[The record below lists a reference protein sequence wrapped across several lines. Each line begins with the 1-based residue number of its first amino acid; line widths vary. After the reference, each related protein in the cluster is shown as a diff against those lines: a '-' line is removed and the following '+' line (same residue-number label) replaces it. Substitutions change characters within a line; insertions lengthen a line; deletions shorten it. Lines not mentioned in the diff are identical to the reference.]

1 MFSSPFSSWIIG
13 TLLVIAPALWLGEN
27 HAGLVEEH
35 DLPQSLRPGETYTA
49 TWSLAIH
56 QTSGFARFQVEFP
69 QGIEV
74 APQRTEGASFTF
86 QDGKAK
92 FIWIEIPQ
100 KRTLELTLELTATQE
115 FRGGT
120 VTQWFSFIQD
130 GSRKD
135 VEFDPHP
142 IALERSENAGSG
154 EIAQNPANARPTKPL
169 TAQRSWKPDANGTS
183 GVMTITLSEFEPG
196 QFLKLTERI
205 PAEVECTPVNDAQ
218 ADIRDRFDDQLEYIW
233 QAPAEAETLT
243 VSYRIGYDAACD
255 VTGTVAAVKNNQAI
269 SITVPAWMGPPPSG
283 KGASDASISYR
294 VQVLATH
301 QKVET
306 NSVRRLYAFP
316 GELRREVHDQWFKFT
331 NGFYS
336 TYPEARNQRVN
347 LSTNHD
353 FPGPFVTAYR
363 GSERIS
369 VQEALLIT
377 HQTWIP

>member
-1 MFSSPFSSWIIG
+1 MFSSPFSSWFIG
-13 TLLVIAPALWLGEN
+13 TLLVVAPALWLGEN
-27 HAGLVEEH
+27 HSGLVEEH
-35 DLPQSLRPGETYTA
+35 DLPQSMRPGETHVA

-56 QTSGFARFQVEFP
+56 QTSGFARFQIEFP
-69 QGIEV
+69 KGIEV
-74 APQRTEGASFTF
+74 TPQRTEGASFTF

-100 KRTLELTLELTATQE
+100 KRTLELTLDLTATQE
-115 FRGGT
+115 FRGGS

-135 VEFDPHP
+135 VEFDPHH
-142 IALERSENAGSG
+142 IARESSEDAVSD
-154 EIAQNPANARPTKPL
+154 EIAQKAAPPRSIKPL
-169 TAQRSWKPDANGTS
+169 TAQRSWKPNANGAY
-183 GVMTITLSEFEPG
+183 GVMTITISEFEPG
-196 QFLKLTERI
+196 QFLKLTERL
-205 PAEVECTPVNDAQ
+205 PAGVEWSPVDDAQ
-218 ADIRDRFDDQLEYIW
+218 ADIRDRFDNQLEYIW
-233 QAPAEAETLT
+233 QAPGEAETLT
-243 VSYRIGYDAACD
+243 VSYRIGYDAASG
-255 VTGTVAAVKNNQAI
+255 VTGTVAAVKNNQAV
-269 SITVPAWMGPPPSG
+269 SINVPAWIGPPPSA

-306 NSVRRLYAFP
+306 NSVQRLYAFP
-316 GELRREVHDQWFKFT
+316 GELRREVHDEWFKFT
-331 NGFYS
+331 TGFYS

-347 LSTNHD
+347 ISANHD

-369 VQEALLIT
+369 VQEALLVT